1 MTYNCGMD
9 RQTALLDLATG
20 YAVALRLH
28 DAGAADDSV
37 AQGEALALTTSSI
50 DGPAG
55 ARGLRVV
62 GKGCRVRSAPVD
74 EPLEELLGIC
84 LASRRVRVPRRNAAA
99 GGGGAVRGPRRA
111 GHDPLGPAVRHRE
124 ALRPEAPE
132 RDPRGKPGSLPLS

>member
-9 RQTALLDLATG
+9 RQTALLELATG

-55 ARGLRVV
+55 ARRLRVV
-62 GKGCRVRSAPVD
+62 GKGCRVRSFPVD
-74 EPLEELLGIC
+74 GPLEELLGIY
-84 LASRRVRVPRRNAAA
+84 LAFLRVRFPRRNAAA
-99 GGGGAVRGPRRA
+99 GGDGAVCGSRRA
-111 GHDPLGPAVRHRE
+111 GHGLLGRAVRHRE
-124 ALRPEAPE
+124 ALRPEAPDG
-132 RDPRGKPGSLPLS
+132 DPRGKPGSLPLS